1 MPKNVLKN
9 PKHLRSLLEK
19 SLCAALK
26 IVCFKTLIL
35 KICFL
40 YAKWLIIQSAE
51 KQQIS
56 IIAKTMTMHKY
67 ITIHSISTTNCTALK
82 FFIFCWSALMQTPKS
97 TICNY
102 YSTNLDQNWWLFKI
116 IIIWFLFNFSYED
129 EINIYVPLWMISLF
143 RYIVYCF
150 CSWWM
155 KLSSKKASEFAML

>member
-1 MPKNVLKN
+1 MC
-9 PKHLRSLLEK
+9 S
-19 SLCAALK
+19 
-26 IVCFKTLIL
+26 
-35 KICFL
+35 L

-51 KQQIS
+51 KPKIS

-67 ITIHSISTTNCTALK
+67 STIHSISTTNCTALK

-116 IIIWFLFNFSYED
+116 LIIWFLFNFSYED
-129 EINIYVPLWMISLF
+129 EINIWNLYVLMISLFF

-150 CSWWM
+150 CSCWM
-155 KLSSKKASEFAML
+155 KFSSKKASEFAML